1 MEIGLYS
8 TSITTNKTFKS
19 LKRNLDGYD
28 TVLMVKPSSK
38 GFKLVIRFEQ
48 KFWRVN
54 KWENVLEKFWRES
67 ER

>member
-38 GFKLVIRFEQ
+38 GFKLVITGRFEQ

-54 KWENVLEKFWRES
+54 K
-67 ER
+67 